1 MKSPIIF
8 LIFMV
13 IGCIS
18 CKNNQVKESNETIEM
33 SSSNNMVA
41 TKNKLE
47 TTIKA
52 YLNLKGEK
60 EIDSLVTED
69 FLRNMNG
76 IPVVTNKRELK
87 AKFNLY
93 GTGFPDYDIKL
104 KNSLVC
110 DNQGY
115 VDWIFSGTNTGQFA
129 EVMATGKKVKING
142 FSHLYFNEEGRIYR
156 EDIFYNELEFLQQ
169 MGYSLK
175 APILK

>member
-1 MKSPIIF
+1 
-8 LIFMV
+8 MV

-33 SSSNNMVA
+33 STSNSMVA

-76 IPVVTNKRELK
+76 IPVVTNK
-87 AKFNLY
+87 
-93 GTGFPDYDIKL
+93 
-104 KNSLVC
+104 
-110 DNQGY
+110 
-115 VDWIFSGTNTGQFA
+115 
-129 EVMATGKKVKING
+129 KVKING